1 MASESLKEYF
11 FHDRMGSMSKTPAE
25 PNIFPGNWTV
35 KTQALLRTYE
45 QSFVQ
50 DWNPVTLS
58 WDSLDPSGL
67 DVKERVAQAYWMAKL
82 ALFEKSGIGAFGTAM
97 LKAAMHDMEDPTKK
111 FLAAVTFDECRHD
124 EVCRRACNKLCPNF
138 PYKYHATTD
147 FEKRALKNIV
157 MLYENGR
164 RYWDGFMKAWD
175 KYPLELIFSSF
186 FFAEIGAQLI
196 FKTVSELSN
205 IKLYKEAFQNVTVD
219 ESRHLAGTLSLLDN
233 LAKDFPSAQKL
244 AITRQMKHGFIFLS
258 PLLYQPMPIFWHLPR
273 DFDEIDAEMEGV
285 ARDSGLGVP
294 SIEEKSNGWRKAIQ
308 RRREQLEKL
317 GISIPAIPEI
327 GLEGAEVDVRAD
339 EPVATPF

>member
-1 MASESLKEYF
+1 
-11 FHDRMGSMSKTPAE
+11 MGTSPIE

-35 KTQALLRTYE
+35 KTQQLLRVYE
-45 QSFVQ
+45 QAFVQ

-58 WDSLDPSGL
+58 WDSLDPTGL

-97 LKAAMHDMEDPTKK
+97 LKAAMSEMEDPTKK

-138 PYKYHATTD
+138 PYKYNAKTD
-147 FEKRALKNIV
+147 FEKRALKNITA
-157 MLYENGR
+157 LYENGK
-164 RYWDGFMKAWD
+164 RYWNGFMKAWD

-196 FKTVSELSN
+196 FNTVSDLSK

-219 ESRHLAGTLSLLDN
+219 ESRHLAGTLSLLEN
-233 LAKDFPSAQKL
+233 LAKDFRSDEKL
-244 AITRQMKHGFIFLS
+244 MITRQMKHGFIFLS
-258 PLLYQPMPIFWHLPR
+258 PLLYRPMSIFWHLPK
-273 DFDEIDAEMEGV
+273 DFDEIDREMETV
-285 ARDSGLGVP
+285 ARESGLGVP
-294 SIEEKSNGWRKAIQ
+294 TMEEKSTGWLKAIQ
-308 RRREQLEKL
+308 RRREQIEKL
-317 GISIPAIPEI
+317 GIAVPAIPEI
-327 GLEGAEVDVRAD
+327 NLDGEEVDVRAD

>member
-1 MASESLKEYF
+1 MVC
-11 FHDRMGSMSKTPAE
+11 MSTSSGE

-35 KTQALLRTYE
+35 KTQQLLRTYE

-50 DWNPVTLS
+50 DWNPVTLA

-67 DVKERVAQAYWMAKL
+67 DSKERVAQAYWMAKL

-97 LKAAMHDMEDPTKK
+97 LKAAMSDMEDPTKK

-138 PYKYHATTD
+138 PYKYNATTD
-147 FEKRALKNIV
+147 FEKRALKNILA
-157 MLYENGR
+157 LYDNGR

-233 LAKDFPSAQKL
+233 LARDFEQDQKL
-244 AITRQMKHGFIFLS
+244 MITRQMKHGFIFLS
-258 PLLYQPMPIFWHLPR
+258 PLLYRPISIFWHLPK
-273 DFDEIDAEMEGV
+273 DFDEIDLEMEGV

-294 SIEEKSNGWRKAIQ
+294 TLDEKSKGWLKAIE
-308 RRREQLEKL
+308 RRREQVEKL
-317 GISIPAIPEI
+317 GIPIPAIHEI
-327 GLEGAEVDVRAD
+327 DLEGAEVDVRKD
-339 EPVATPF
+339 EPIATPF